1 MNPMDTPIEPH
12 FIRSRRRRRIALTVG
27 LFAIGALALALLPG
41 WLRPSVSRERLRFG
55 RVERATVEATLD
67 AAGVVVPA
75 AERSI
80 ASPVE
85 TRVLQVLKRAGD
97 TVHVGDPIV
106 LLDTGA
112 SRLDLAR
119 FEDRVA
125 QKAAESRRLALG
137 LARELS
143 DLDARAESRT
153 LDARMLAHRVAQR
166 EKLRADGLVS
176 DEALEE
182 ARIEAEKASIEVRQ
196 LAVARGNAERSA
208 AAQLE
213 GVTLDIR
220 ILEKEAGEARR
231 QLDLATARADMD
243 GIVTFVVS
251 EEGATVRAGQAVAR
265 IARLDAFRVEG
276 TISDVHAAR
285 LKSGL
290 PARVEVGGRR
300 LDGAV
305 ATVRPAIEGGAA
317 KFLVDLVDPS
327 DPALRQNLRVDVHV
341 VADRRDDVLSVPRGP
356 FASGGTVQPVFVVEE
371 SRLTKRSV
379 RIGLA
384 GYERLEIT
392 DGLTEGQTIVLSDMR
407 DYAHLET
414 VRLTGRASS
423 DPKGV
428 GR

>member
-1 MNPMDTPIEPH
+1 MNSMDRPIEPDVL
-12 FIRSRRRRRIALTVG
+12 RKRRLRRAALG
-27 LFAIGALALALLPG
+27 LGSIVVAAVAFSLFFG
-41 WLRPSVSRERLRFG
+41 WLRPSVARERLRFG
-55 RVERATVEATLD
+55 LVERATVEATLD
-67 AAGVVVPA
+67 AAGIVVPA

-85 TRVLQVLKRAGD
+85 TRVLQILKRAGD

-119 FEDRVA
+119 LEDRVA
-125 QKAAESRRLALG
+125 QKLAESRRVALQLA
-137 LARELS
+137 AALS

-153 LDARMLAHRVAQR
+153 LDARMLSHRLAQR

-182 ARIEAEKASIEVRQ
+182 TRIEAEKASIEVRQ
-196 LAVARGNAERSA
+196 LAVARENAERSA

-213 GVTLDIR
+213 GVTLDRR

-231 QLDLATARADMD
+231 QLELATARADLD
-243 GIVTFVVS
+243 GVVTFVVS
-251 EEGATVRAGQAVAR
+251 EEGATVRGGQAVAKV
-265 IARLDAFRVEG
+265 ARLDAFRVEG

-285 LKSGL
+285 LRSGM
-290 PARVEVGGRR
+290 PARVDVSGRR
-300 LDGAV
+300 LDG
-305 ATVRPAIEGGAA
+305 TVSSVLPAIEGGVA
-317 KFLVDLVDPS
+317 KFLVDLVNPS
-327 DPALRQNLRVDVHV
+327 DPALRQNLRVDIHV
-341 VADRRDDVLSVPRGP
+341 VADRRDGVVSIPRGP
-356 FASGGTVQPVFVVEE
+356 FSSGGAVQPVFVLENG
-371 SRLTKRSV
+371 RLVKRSV
-379 RIGLA
+379 RVGLA

-407 DYAHLET
+407 DFAHLET
-414 VRLTGRASS
+414 VRLTGRASP
-423 DPKGV
+423 DPKGA